1 MYGQVP
7 INDFHYKRQKFNFSL
22 IQYTLSF
29 FAYIEVI
36 PSFML
41 GNIDRFRCFQKPGDI
56 INQFFKEAILPWG
69 YQNSSGDKER
79 LIVARRVMPLLCR
92 GGWEGVHAYRKFMRN

>member
-7 INDFHYKRQKFNFSL
+7 VNDFHYKRQKFNFSL

-29 FAYIEVI
+29 FPYIEVI
-36 PSFML
+36 PSFVG

-56 INQFFKEAILPWG
+56 INQFFKGNTALRDIRTAQATKKVNRG
-69 YQNSSGDKER
+69 SK
-79 LIVARRVMPLLCR
+79 VMPLLCR
-92 GGWEGVHAYRKFMRN
+92 GGWESVHAYRKFMRN